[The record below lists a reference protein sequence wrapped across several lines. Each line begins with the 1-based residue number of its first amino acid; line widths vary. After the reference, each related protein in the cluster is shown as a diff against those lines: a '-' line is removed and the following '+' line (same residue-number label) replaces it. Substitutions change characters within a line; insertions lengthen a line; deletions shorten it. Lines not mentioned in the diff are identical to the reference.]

1 MVIAGGIEVSDQ
13 IHPSG
18 GFGDIRTGRYM
29 GRFVAVKTLKVAA
42 QDDCLEIRKVSISD
56 VVSGKRDAA

>member
-1 MVIAGGIEVSDQ
+1 
-13 IHPSG
+13 
-18 GFGDIRTGRYM
+18 M